1 MGVQDRPQ
9 NDTAKKDNGM
19 LLDIPCLKSVRELLY
34 VVVRRTANTPLFD
47 TRFSDYGFNRQE
59 WIQHLR
65 YAGYEFRVFQH
76 GFGVEIFHPM
86 SPHYMHFVEEM
97 EQAKESGTKPQNEV
111 LFDAHMESLK
121 GQSKKV
127 LYNECTLWPCLFEDN
142 AHSL

>member
-9 NDTAKKDNGM
+9 NDTTKKDNGM
-19 LLDIPCLKSVRELLY
+19 LLDIPCLKSVRELWY

-47 TRFSDYGFNRQE
+47 TRFSNYGFNRQD

-97 EQAKESGTKPQNEV
+97 EQAKESGTKPQKININI
-111 LFDAHMESLK
+111 LK
-121 GQSKKV
+121 TTAPRPLDSW
-127 LYNECTLWPCLFEDN
+127 N
-142 AHSL
+142 